1 MSLCDYEPMSL
12 SPDAKTRIDLSN
24 KVTLI
29 TGSSRGIGRE
39 IALRMGLAGARVAV
53 NYNSSAAQAEEVV
66 AEIGNDRA
74 FAVQA
79 DVADAGQVESMVN
92 ATLER
97 FGRIDILV
105 NNAGWHDY
113 NRFEGDDYA
122 AWQRG
127 WQRTFATNL
136 FGAANAAFLAMRSMR
151 ETGGGKIINV
161 ASRSAWRGETEF
173 ADYGASKAGMVNLT
187 RSIARACAKDNI
199 VASCVTPGFVDTEIA
214 RAELERNYAEIV
226 AQIPLRRVGTV
237 HDVAA
242 VVLFLASPMAD
253 YLNGVTIDVNGGSW
267 FQ

>member
-1 MSLCDYEPMSL
+1 MH
-12 SPDAKTRIDLSN
+12 AKTTLDLSN
-24 KVTLI
+24 KVVLI
-29 TGSSRGIGRE
+29 TGASRGIGRE
-39 IALRMGLAGARVAV
+39 TAIRFGLAGAQVAV
-53 NYNSSAAQAEEVV
+53 NYNSSAAEAEQVV
-66 AEIGNDRA
+66 AEIGSARA
-74 FAVQA
+74 VAVQA
-79 DVADAGQVESMVN
+79 DVSDPAQVERMVN

-97 FGRIDILV
+97 FGRVDILV

-113 NRFEGDDYA
+113 NRFEGDDYE

-127 WQRTFATNL
+127 WEKTFALNL

-151 ETGGGKIINV
+151 QNGGGKIINV

-214 RAELERNYAEIV
+214 RQELERNRDMIL
-226 AQIPLRRVGTV
+226 AQIPLGRVGSV
-237 HDVAA
+237 DDVAA